1 MRVCAPEPDEH
12 ILALLERYLAGSA
25 SSAEAATVRAWLAS
39 DPAHPTI
46 LEELRLIRR
55 IAAVRAPSSSVDAAW
70 ARAVAV
76 LVPRRRPRLATLA
89 AAAAVLAVV
98 AVGVARATAW
108 REFATP
114 AGHRAVV
121 HLGDGTQVS
130 LAPASRLRYRAG
142 YGAFHRDVQLEG
154 AAHFVVAPAARRFRV
169 HTRGVIVEDLGTVF
183 AVKAYPDQ
191 AATEVVVAVGRVSL
205 RVAEAPLVLEAGDL
219 GRVDAT
225 AKPSVRHGVDV
236 ERYLAW
242 TSGVLAF
249 DGMPLHDVIPALE
262 RWYAVDI
269 ALGDEALAGR
279 RLTATFH
286 DEPVALVL
294 QRIALTLDL
303 RVERSA
309 SSFHLLGKGR

>member
-76 LVPRRRPRLATLA
+76 LFPRRRPRL
-89 AAAAVLAVV
+89 
-98 AVGVARATAW
+98 ATAW